1 MAEHNNTADG
11 ISSVDIPVRAP
22 ATAHPT
28 RRRSK
33 GAVTPSAWMTVAR
46 AAEILDLPVTTLRR
60 SFDRNA
66 KRGEGGAVV
75 AQIDGVVA
83 RKFGRVWRVWLDA
96 HWMSPTGR

>member
-28 RRRSK
+28 RRSSK

-60 SFDRNA
+60 AFERNA
-66 KRGEGGAVV
+66 KRVEGTVI
-75 AQIDGVVA
+75 AQIDGVVG
-83 RKFGRVWRVWLDA
+83 RKFGRHWRVWLDA
-96 HWMSPTGR
+96 QWTSPTSR